1 MKQKAIF
8 LVSLLLFVGCNSD
21 NIRTHSSHPK
31 SRQQK
36 DTTATHSRSLNSP
49 EKEQP
54 ELESEVKYSAIKTEL
69 TVSIPQ
75 TIFKNLRLEVV
86 AESPQILEE
95 VTTFINNNLENLRYI
110 ASDEDLKS
118 ELDRLLREKFNGEA
132 TITVKGNRVIQPIDS
147 TKVTKPTPKPVI
159 EDTRKFHTVQQGEGY
174 LSIARKYGVN
184 VNSLYKLNPGKKTLT
199 KGDKIRIK

>member
-1 MKQKAIF
+1 MREKIIF
-8 LVSLLLFVGCNSD
+8 LVSLLLFISCGSD

-31 SRQQK
+31 SRQQAK
-36 DTTATHSRSLNSP
+36 DTTDHSRSLQK
-49 EKEQP
+49 EKET
-54 ELESEVKYSAIKTEL
+54 SEPDSEIKYSAIKTEF

-118 ELDRLLREKFNGEA
+118 ELDRLLREKFNGDA

-184 VNSLYKLNPGKKTLT
+184 VNSLYKLNPGKKTLS

>member
-1 MKQKAIF
+1 MKKILAAI
-8 LVSLLLFVGCNSD
+8 VVLLLAGCGSD

-36 DTTATHSRSLNSP
+36 DTTETHSRSLNSP
-49 EKEQP
+49 ETQQP

-75 TIFKNLRLEVV
+75 TIFKNLRLEIS
-86 AESPQILEE
+86 AESPEILEQ
-95 VTTFINNNLENLRYI
+95 VTLFINNNLENLRYI

-118 ELDRLLREKFNGEA
+118 ELDRLLREKFSGEA

-147 TKVTKPTPKPVI
+147 TKVIKPTPKPVI
-159 EDTRKFHTVQQGEGY
+159 EDTRKFHTVQQGEGF

-184 VNSLYKLNPGKKTLT
+184 VNSLYKLNPGKKTLS